1 MDNALVFGTSDGG
14 SIPSEGT
21 SKNNGIKNIIGSS
34 IEIEVGLGIEWA
46 RTNASETKR
55 ERR

>member
-21 SKNNGIKNIIGSS
+21 SKGNDTNIVSA
-34 IEIEVGLGIEWA
+34 IEEKWV
-46 RTNASETKR
+46 
-55 ERR
+55 